1 MATFTIGEID
11 YPDAPAQTFSG
22 GIRTTFQELNISAP
36 IDRSHIPYITE
47 VSPAVLSTIA
57 AGDVL
62 SFRIIYPNGIKRG
75 VIALKM
81 SKIWELAFDGAQL
94 GPGYRKQSTVESLA
108 DGYRFNLRR
117 DGGWPV
123 SPVIFPLAYDSY
135 GNENA

>member
-1 MATFTIGEID
+1 MSTGKDVAIWMDDVERVPQGHLRGLGSREG
-11 YPDAPAQTFSG
+11 YWNAPTPRDG
-22 GIRTTFQELNISAP
+22 
-36 IDRSHIPYITE
+36 IPYVTE
-47 VSPAVLSTIA
+47 VSPAVLITIA

-62 SFRIIYPNGIKRG
+62 SFRAVYPNGAMRG

-81 SKIWELAFDGAQL
+81 AKVWELAFDGAQL
-94 GPGYRKQSTVESLA
+94 GPGYRKQSTVESLT

-123 SPVIFPLAYDSY
+123 SPVIFPLAYDIY

>member
-1 MATFTIGEID
+1 MATFTLQEIA
-11 YPDAPAQTFSG
+11 APALVYLPDSG
-22 GIRTTFQELNISAP
+22 GQRFTYHELRIQAP
-36 IDRSHIPYITE
+36 IDRVNIPYITE
-47 VSPAVLSTIA
+47 VSPAVLSTIS

-62 SFRIIYPNGIKRG
+62 SFRAVYPNGAMRG

-81 SKIWELAFDGAQL
+81 AKVWELAFDGAQL
-94 GPGYRKQSTVESLA
+94 GPGYRKQSTVESLV

-123 SPVIFPLAYDSY
+123 SPVIFPLAYDIY